1 MLSLATIRRRLA
13 KPPAA
18 LLALALGVSV
28 SAAAH
33 ASSIAGMT
41 GCSASGDSMK
51 CRLLAI
57 LNFLYA
63 AAGLLGL
70 LLIVVVVLAV
80 RAYRK
85 NKTGGQ
91 VDV

>member
-1 MLSLATIRRRLA
+1 MLSFATIRSRPA
-13 KPPAA
+13 KPLAA
-18 LLALALGVSV
+18 LLALTFGVSV
-28 SAAAH
+28 SGAAH

-41 GCSASGDSMK
+41 GCNASSDSLK
-51 CRLLAI
+51 CRMLAI